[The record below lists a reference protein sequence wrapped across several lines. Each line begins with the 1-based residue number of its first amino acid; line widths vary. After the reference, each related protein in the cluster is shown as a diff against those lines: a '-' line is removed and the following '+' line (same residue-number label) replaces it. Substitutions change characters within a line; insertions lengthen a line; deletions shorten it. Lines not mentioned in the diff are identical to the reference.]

1 MSYKTLIVHVE
12 NSPES
17 DLRLRVAVDLAYD
30 LSASLI
36 GVGGRAPPYVEDAC
50 GGGAYSVYAAG
61 ALTEVVLA
69 QESMDLQKARASFE
83 RIAGP
88 LASAVW
94 RSGDDYPDRVMQG
107 CMAGAD
113 LVVASASRG
122 PHASTVDPGAVLLT
136 AGLPVLIIPTDLMGL
151 RRKSIVIAWKN
162 TREARR
168 AVTDAMQ
175 LLRGAERVTVVQVK
189 GESEA
194 ADVWNGVQSVV
205 GRLARH
211 GVNAIAEQAPR
222 GSSDDATDLI
232 AFAEDNLADLI
243 VSGAYG
249 HSRLR
254 EWSFGGVTKGLLS
267 RSSLPVLFS
276 H

>member
-1 MSYKTLIVHVE
+1 MSYKTLVVHVE

-17 DLRLRVAVDLAYD
+17 DVRLRVAVDLAYD

-36 GVGGRAPPYVEDAC
+36 GVGGRAPAYVADAC
-50 GGGAYSVYAAG
+50 GSAAYTMYAAG
-61 ALTEVVLA
+61 AVV
-69 QESMDLQKARASFE
+69 QEMAKQEAADLQRAKAIFQ

-88 LASAVW
+88 LASSVW
-94 RSGDDYPDRVMQG
+94 RSGDDYPDQVLEG

-113 LVVASASRG
+113 LVVASAARG
-122 PHASTVDPGAVLLT
+122 SHASAVDAGAIVLRS
-136 AGLPVLIIPTDLMGL
+136 GLPVLVIPTDLMGL
-151 RRKSIVIAWKN
+151 RRKSIVIAWSN

-168 AVTDAMQ
+168 AVTDAMP

-189 GESEA
+189 GESEPE
-194 ADVWNGVQSVV
+194 DPWNGLEGVV
-205 GRLARH
+205 DRLARH
-211 GVNAIAEQAPR
+211 GVNAIAEEAPR

-232 AFAEDNLADLI
+232 AFAEENLADLI

-267 RSSLPVLFS
+267 KSTLPVLFS